1 MNTNIKALSNEELEI
16 ISGGTDGGFVGGF
29 KKGFKKGLKISWKI
43 IEVVGVIGGVMF
55 LGYAGRSIYE
65 SHKKK
70 GSN

>member
-1 MNTNIKALSNEELEI
+1 MCSFMVYTDSDISMEE
-16 ISGGTDGGFVGGF
+16 F